1 MINNSNLFD
10 TEIIMKLNTLL
21 FNIIIYNNNNK
32 IDLTIISLITIV

>member
-10 TEIIMKLNTLL
+10 IEIIMKLNTLL